1 MSQSQTIPTQPEAR
15 ERRGKSAGES
25 NHIEMFWVP
34 RSNRSSRGSLSN
46 PDFGFPRNTW
56 PEIEWSHRNDR
67 MSRKCCLGSAQ
78 GVALCSGLPDS
89 RDPKSAMAT
98 SHSHKQYIEVFG
110 AGTGLAD
117 PGLLGGKGASLCRLV
132 NLGHRVPHGFVI
144 TRDAFQIALH
154 EMGLGSALRTLD
166 SLLAGSKDMIAAGEE
181 VRQSIL
187 SRRIPSQVLEPI
199 MQTVDALRLWESPNE
214 GVIIRSSA
222 TIEDG
227 SAHSFA
233 GIFESIPISA
243 PEEFEPTVR
252 EIWAS
257 VFSPRALT
265 YFREIGVRET
275 PAMAV
280 VVQRFL
286 RAERSGVM
294 FTRFAGP
301 DGRLCVLVEHV
312 EGDCEKLVKGEVTP
326 ERLWLNEAEDIPESL
341 EGPLRP
347 VYARQLVQVAKRLE
361 ESFGAPQDV
370 EWVIYD
376 DALHIVQSRPI
387 TAAFSDNASAG
398 PESSLT
404 TPAILTGVPASG
416 GTGSGPV
423 HLVFNIEQALQ
434 LPSGSVL
441 VTPMTNPDMV
451 VAMRN
456 SAAIVTDVGGIICH
470 AGIVSRELGLPCVV
484 GTETATTTL
493 VGGEV
498 ITVNGSIGRIYR
510 GRIETEGGAKSSE
523 AVQWSDIWSAW
534 TEATKERPD
543 LVPIVSTA
551 EALKAMPS
559 VVTSVVLV
567 PDLDLRTN
575 RHGLWNDL
583 EAQPANVRQS
593 ALDNYILMV
602 AEIVSDRANSKLY
615 LLPSGSLPRY
625 EFGEAIARVAN
636 PAVALYDND
645 RAAFPL
651 VFDPGVAW
659 PDGSAAVPLG
669 SASAIHLGAATTR
682 RKIGGMDEAESAALD
697 TIKFFGHKP
706 GTKVTTMPAHES
718 RATWWALLPEYARFH
733 KEYATGATTGDFEW
747 LEVRPELVISALL
760 KSLVQPGFEMVPR
773 VLGFRNI
780 PPLHIKWVKCRYH
793 FRSDTFALVWQS
805 IVRATWNEAF
815 MADYL
820 RQIRASYDR
829 LAEVLLLFPTT
840 DAELSAIPGDQMV
853 ALITSWWPRW
863 VEFFAL
869 CWFIQAQGDD
879 ILFPFVVETVNHNMS
894 LAGSPPADRAW
905 PGPAAF
911 IAPTTPVLSGAY
923 MADVARLREALLAG
937 GLRTREEAELALD
950 SGQHLAIAQ
959 NLAEHLRK
967 WHWMRDRD
975 LLFEPWD
982 TRGRVIETALKTDP
996 HAVMPYELNL
1006 RRNILALSF
1015 HFDLAHSSGRA
1026 LGLNHAARFVHDLNV
1041 ERENHHVLWLK
1052 YSYPLRQLAVEI
1064 ERRLI
1069 AAGSLEKGDVFFL
1082 QAPELIEAARNLP
1095 APLTPDLVS
1104 KVKNRRRGYLIEAR
1118 LVGLDAEPAASED
1131 DYY

>member
-1 MSQSQTIPTQPEAR
+1 MNQTR
-15 ERRGKSAGES
+15 
-25 NHIEMFWVP
+25 
-34 RSNRSSRGSLSN
+34 
-46 PDFGFPRNTW
+46 
-56 PEIEWSHRNDR
+56 
-67 MSRKCCLGSAQ
+67 
-78 GVALCSGLPDS
+78 
-89 RDPKSAMAT
+89 
-98 SHSHKQYIEVFG
+98 YIEVLDAG
-110 AGTGLAD
+110 ADAAD
-117 PGLLGGKGASLCRLV
+117 PSLLGGKGASLCRLV
-132 NLGHRVPHGFVI
+132 NFGHRVPPGFVI
-144 TRDAFQIALH
+144 TRHAFQSAL
-154 EMGLGSALRTLD
+154 ENMGLAPALDTLGSQ
-166 SLLAGSKDMIAAGEE
+166 LAGSKDAIATGEQI
-181 VRQSIL
+181 RQSIL
-187 SRRIPSQVLEPI
+187 AGRIPSRILEPI
-199 MQTVDALRLWESPNE
+199 TEAVDTLQLWEPPSE
-214 GVIIRSSA
+214 GLIIRSSA

-233 GIFESIPISA
+233 GIFESIPIGTA
-243 PEEFEPTVR
+243 EEFEPTVR

-265 YFREIGVRET
+265 YFREIGVKEV
-275 PAMAV
+275 PMMAV

-301 DGRLCVLVEHV
+301 EGKQCVLVEHV

-326 ERLWLNEAEDIPESL
+326 DRLWLYDAEDVPESL

-347 VYARQLVQVAKRLE
+347 VHARALVQVAKQLE
-361 ESFGAPQDV
+361 ESFGSPQDV

-376 DALHIVQSRPI
+376 DALHLVQSRPI
-387 TAAFSDNASAG
+387 TAAFSASTSAES
-398 PESSLT
+398 ESSIT
-404 TPAILTGVPASG
+404 TAPILTGVPASS

-434 LPSGSVL
+434 LESGSVL

-493 VGGEV
+493 MGGEL

-510 GRIETEGGAKSSE
+510 GRIGTDGGAKSLGP
-523 AVQWSDIWSAW
+523 VQWSDIWSLW
-534 TEATKERPD
+534 TEATRERPD
-543 LVPIVSTA
+543 LLPIVSTA
-551 EALKAMPS
+551 EALQAMPS
-559 VVTSVVLV
+559 GVTRVVLV

-583 EAQPANVRQS
+583 EALPPAARKV
-593 ALDNYILMV
+593 ALDNYITEV
-602 AEIVSDRANSKLY
+602 VGNVSAGAKLY
-615 LLPSGSLPRY
+615 LLPLGNLPRH
-625 EFGEAIARVAN
+625 ELGAAIARIAN
-636 PAVALYDND
+636 PAVALYDHA

-651 VFDPGVAW
+651 LFDPGAAW
-659 PDGSAAVPLG
+659 PEGSAAVPLG
-669 SASAIHLGAATTR
+669 YAGVIRAGAATAR
-682 RKIGGMDEAESAALD
+682 QKIGGMDEAEAAALD

-706 GTKVTTMPAHES
+706 GSKITTMPAPPS
-718 RATWWALLPEYARFH
+718 RAKWWALLPEYERFH
-733 KEYATGATTGDFEW
+733 REFATAETNGKFEW

-773 VLGFRNI
+773 VLGFRGV

-805 IVRATWNEAF
+805 LVRATWNEAF
-815 MADYL
+815 MADYMH
-820 RQIRASYDR
+820 QIRASYDR
-829 LAEVLLLFPTT
+829 LAEVLILFPTT
-840 DAELSAIPGDQMV
+840 EAELSALSGDRMV

-879 ILFPFVVETVNHNMS
+879 ILFPFINETVNHNLS
-894 LAGSPPADRAW
+894 FAGPPPADRAW
-905 PGPAAF
+905 PGPADF
-911 IAPTTPVLSGAY
+911 IAPTTPVLSGTY
-923 MADVARLREALLAG
+923 MAEVATLRDALLAA
-937 GLRTREEAELALD
+937 GLRTREEAESALD
-950 SGQHLAIAQ
+950 AGQHPAIAQ
-959 NLAEHLRK
+959 TVAEHLRK

-982 TRGRVIETALKTDP
+982 TRSRVIETALKTDP
-996 HAVMPYELNL
+996 HAVMPYKHNL
-1006 RRNILALSF
+1006 QRNMLALSF

-1026 LGLNHAARFVHDLNV
+1026 PGLNHAARFVHDLNV
-1041 ERENHHVLWLK
+1041 ERENHHILWLK

-1069 AAGSLEKGDVFFL
+1069 EAGSLEKGDVFFL
-1082 QAPELIEAARNLP
+1082 QAPELIAAARNLP
-1095 APLTPDLVS
+1095 APLPPDLVS

-1118 LVGLDAEPAASED
+1118 LVDSDAEPALPED

>member
-1 MSQSQTIPTQPEAR
+1 M
-15 ERRGKSAGES
+15 
-25 NHIEMFWVP
+25 NHV
-34 RSNRSSRGSLSN
+34 
-46 PDFGFPRNTW
+46 
-56 PEIEWSHRNDR
+56 
-67 MSRKCCLGSAQ
+67 
-78 GVALCSGLPDS
+78 
-89 RDPKSAMAT
+89 
-98 SHSHKQYIEVFG
+98 QYIEVLGMG
-110 AGTGLAD
+110 ATD

-132 NLGHRVPHGFVI
+132 NLGHCVPPGFVV
-144 TRDAFQIALH
+144 TREAFQRAL
-154 EMGLGSALRTLD
+154 EDMGLAATLD
-166 SLLAGSKDMIAAGEE
+166 TLNSLLAGSKDTIALGEQ

-187 SRRIPSQVLEPI
+187 SRRIPSRIFKPI
-199 MQTVDALRLWESPNE
+199 MQAVDALRLWEPPSD
-214 GVIIRSSA
+214 GLIVRSSA

-233 GIFESIPISA
+233 GIFESIPIST

-265 YFREIGVRET
+265 YFREIGVRQV

-294 FTRFAGP
+294 FTRYAGP
-301 DGRLCVLVEHV
+301 DGPCILVEHV

-326 ERLWLNEAEDIPESL
+326 ERLWLNEAEDVPEML

-347 VYARQLVQVAKRLE
+347 VHARALAHVAKRLE

-387 TAAFSDNASAG
+387 TAAFSGDASVGSA
-398 PESSLT
+398 SSLT
-404 TPAILTGVPASG
+404 NDAILTGMPASA
-416 GTGSGPV
+416 GTGLGPV

-434 LPSGSVL
+434 LESGSVL

-451 VAMRN
+451 VVMRR
-456 SAAIVTDVGGIICH
+456 SAAVVTDVGGIICH
-470 AGIVSRELGLPCVV
+470 AAIVSRELGLPCVV
-484 GTETATTTL
+484 GTETATTTF
-493 VGGEV
+493 VSGEQ
-498 ITVNGSIGRIYR
+498 ITVNGSTGRIYR
-510 GRIETEGGAKSSE
+510 GRIETEGGAKSLGKL
-523 AVQWSDIWSAW
+523 QWSDIWSAW
-534 TEATKERPD
+534 TETTKERPD
-543 LVPIVSTA
+543 LVPIVSAA
-551 EALKAMPS
+551 EALRTMPS
-559 VVTSVVLV
+559 GVTSVVLV
-567 PDLDLRTN
+567 PDLDVRTN
-575 RHGLWNDL
+575 TQGLWNDL
-583 EAQPANVRQS
+583 EAQLANARAA
-593 ALDNYILMV
+593 ALDNYVTMV
-602 AEIVSDRANSKLY
+602 GGIVSERPICRLY
-615 LLPSGSLPRY
+615 LLSLGSLPRH
-625 EFGEAIARVAN
+625 ELSDAIARIAN
-636 PAVALYDND
+636 PAVVLYDNNP
-645 RAAFPL
+645 AAFPL

-659 PDGSAAVPLG
+659 PDGSAAIPLG
-669 SASAIHLGAATTR
+669 CASAIRTGIATR
-682 RKIGGMDEAESAALD
+682 EKIGEMDEAEAAALD

-706 GTKVTTMPAHES
+706 GTKTTTMPAPES
-718 RATWWALLPEYARFH
+718 RARWWALLPEYARFH
-733 KEYATGATTGDFEW
+733 QEFATGATTGEFEW

-773 VLGFRNI
+773 VLGFRNV

-815 MADYL
+815 MVDL
-820 RQIRASYDR
+820 MRQVRASYDR
-829 LAEVLLLFPTT
+829 LAEVLTLFPTT
-840 DAELSAIPGDQMV
+840 DAELKAISGEQMV

-879 ILFPFVVETVNHNMS
+879 ILFPFIDETVNHNLS
-894 LAGSPPADRAW
+894 YVGSPPAGRVW
-905 PGPAAF
+905 PGPADF
-911 IAPTTPVLSGAY
+911 IAPTTAVLSGAY
-923 MADVARLREALLAG
+923 MADVAKLRGALLAA
-937 GLRTREEAELALD
+937 GLRTRKEAESALD
-950 SGQHLAIAQ
+950 AGQNPEITQ

-975 LLFEPWD
+975 LFFEPWD
-982 TRGRVIETALKTDP
+982 TRGRVIETALKTEP
-996 HAVMPYELNL
+996 HAVVPYKLNL
-1006 RRNILALSF
+1006 QRNVLALSF

-1052 YSYPLRQLAVEI
+1052 YSYPLRKLVVEV

-1069 AAGSLEKGDVFFL
+1069 ASGSLEEGDVFFL
-1082 QAPELIEAARNLP
+1082 QAPEIIETARNLP
-1095 APLTPDLVS
+1095 APLPSDLVS

-1118 LVGLDAEPAASED
+1118 LIGSDAEPALPED

>member
-1 MSQSQTIPTQPEAR
+1 MSQT
-15 ERRGKSAGES
+15 
-25 NHIEMFWVP
+25 
-34 RSNRSSRGSLSN
+34 
-46 PDFGFPRNTW
+46 
-56 PEIEWSHRNDR
+56 
-67 MSRKCCLGSAQ
+67 
-78 GVALCSGLPDS
+78 
-89 RDPKSAMAT
+89 
-98 SHSHKQYIEVFG
+98 QYIEVLA
-110 AGTGLAD
+110 AGGSAD

-132 NLGHRVPHGFVI
+132 SLGHRVPAGFVI
-144 TRDAFQIALH
+144 TREAFQ
-154 EMGLGSALRTLD
+154 SALEDIGLASVLETLD
-166 SLLAGSKDMIAAGEE
+166 ALLAGTNDTTATAEQI
-181 VRQSIL
+181 RQSIL
-187 SRRIPSQVLEPI
+187 SRQIPSRILEPI
-199 MQTVDALRLWESPNE
+199 MQTVDALGLWEQPCE

-233 GIFESIPISA
+233 GIFESIPIST
-243 PEEFEPTVR
+243 PGEFEPTVR

-265 YFREIGVRET
+265 YFREIGVQQV

-301 DGRLCVLVEHV
+301 DGRQSILVEHV

-326 ERLWLNEAEDIPESL
+326 ERLWLNEAEEIPESL

-347 VYARQLVQVAKRLE
+347 GHARALAQVAKRLE

-370 EWVIYD
+370 EWVIHE

-387 TAAFSDNASAG
+387 TAAFSGDTRAAPAS
-398 PESSLT
+398 SST
-404 TPAILTGVPASG
+404 TAAILSGVPASS

-423 HLVFNIEQALQ
+423 HLVFNIEQALA
-434 LPSGSVL
+434 LESGSVL

-451 VAMRN
+451 VAMRR

-470 AGIVSRELGLPCVV
+470 AAIVSRELGLPCVV

-493 VGGEV
+493 EAGEP
-498 ITVNGSIGRIYR
+498 ITVNGSTGRIYR
-510 GRIETEGGAKSSE
+510 APIETEPVAKSLGP
-523 AVQWSDIWSAW
+523 VQWSDIWSAW
-534 TEATKERPD
+534 RESTRERPD

-559 VVTSVVLV
+559 GVTSVVLV

-575 RHGLWNDL
+575 MHGLWNDL
-583 EAQPANVRQS
+583 EARPANARNA
-593 ALDNYILMV
+593 ALDNYITVV
-602 AEIVSDRANSKLY
+602 AGSVSERANSKVY
-615 LLPSGSLPRY
+615 ILPLGSLPRH
-625 EFGEAIARVAN
+625 ELGEAVARIAN

-645 RAAFPL
+645 RAMFPL
-651 VFDPGVAW
+651 VFDPGITW
-659 PDGSAAVPLG
+659 PEGSAAVPLG
-669 SASAIHLGAATTR
+669 YASAMRTGAATTR
-682 RKIGGMDEAESAALD
+682 QKIGGMDEAESAALD

-706 GTKVTTMPAHES
+706 GTKITTMPAPQS

-733 KEYATGATTGDFEW
+733 QEFATAATKGEFEW
-747 LEVRPELVISALL
+747 LEVRPELVISPLL

-773 VLGFRNI
+773 VLGFRNV

-793 FRSDTFALVWQS
+793 FRSDTFALLWQS
-805 IVRATWNEAF
+805 IVRATWNEVF
-815 MADYL
+815 MADL
-820 RQIRASYDR
+820 MRRVRASYDR
-829 LAEVLLLFPTT
+829 LAEVLVLFSKT
-840 DAELSAIPGDQMV
+840 DAELKAVSGDQVV
-853 ALITSWWPRW
+853 ALITSWWARW

-879 ILFPFVVETVNHNMS
+879 ILFPFIDETVTHNLS
-894 LAGSPPADRAW
+894 YLGSPRTDRVW
-905 PGPAAF
+905 PGPADF
-911 IAPTTPVLSGAY
+911 IAPTTPVLSAAY
-923 MADVARLREALLAG
+923 MADVATLREELLAA
-937 GLRTREEAELALD
+937 GLRTKEEAESALD
-950 SGQHLAIAQ
+950 AGQHPTIAQ

-982 TRGRVIETALKTDP
+982 TRGRVIETALKTEP
-996 HAVMPYELNL
+996 HVVMPYELNL
-1006 RRNILALSF
+1006 QRNMLALSF
-1015 HFDLAHSSGRA
+1015 HFDLAHYSGRA
-1026 LGLNHAARFVHDLNV
+1026 LGLNHAARFLHDLNV
-1041 ERENHHVLWLK
+1041 ERENHHILWLK
-1052 YSYPLRQLAVEI
+1052 YSYPLRQLVVEI

-1069 AAGSLEKGDVFFL
+1069 AAGSLDKGDVFFL

-1095 APLTPDLVS
+1095 APLPPDLVS

-1118 LVGLDAEPAASED
+1118 LVGSDVEPAVPED

>member
-1 MSQSQTIPTQPEAR
+1 MLFFDPR
-15 ERRGKSAGES
+15 KS
-25 NHIEMFWVP
+25 
-34 RSNRSSRGSLSN
+34 
-46 PDFGFPRNTW
+46 
-56 PEIEWSHRNDR
+56 
-67 MSRKCCLGSAQ
+67 
-78 GVALCSGLPDS
+78 VALRSGLPHNRDS
-89 RDPKSAMAT
+89 KSAMAT
-98 SHSHKQYIEVFG
+98 ALSHSHYVAVLGGG
-110 AGTGLAD
+110 ADAAD
-117 PGLLGGKGASLCRLV
+117 PRRLGGKGASLCRLV
-132 NLGHRVPHGFVI
+132 NLGHRVPAGFVI
-144 TRDAFQIALH
+144 TRDAFQSALE
-154 EMGLGSALRTLD
+154 EMGLAPALDTLA
-166 SLLAGSKDMIAAGEE
+166 SLLAGSGDTIATGEQI
-181 VRQSIL
+181 RQSVL
-187 SRRIPSQVLEPI
+187 SRRVPARILEPI
-199 MQTVDALRLWESPNE
+199 TGMVETLRLWEPPSE

-227 SAHSFA
+227 STHSFA
-233 GIFESIPISA
+233 GIFESIPIST

-252 EIWAS
+252 QIWAS

-265 YFREIGVRET
+265 YFREIGVQEV

-286 RAERSGVM
+286 HAERSGVM

-301 DGRLCVLVEHV
+301 DGRQSILVEHV

-326 ERLWLNEAEDIPESL
+326 ERLWLNEAQDVPESL

-347 VYARQLVQVAKRLE
+347 VHARALADVAKQLE
-361 ESFGAPQDV
+361 ESFGMPQDV

-376 DALHIVQSRPI
+376 DELHIVQSRPI
-387 TAAFSDNASAG
+387 TAAFSGEATMGA
-398 PESSLT
+398 ESPFT
-404 TPAILTGVPASG
+404 TAPILTGVPASS

-434 LPSGSVL
+434 LQSGSVL

-493 VGGEV
+493 AAGEV
-498 ITVNGSIGRIYR
+498 VTVNGSTGCIYR
-510 GRIETEGGAKSSE
+510 GRIETERAAKSL
-523 AVQWSDIWSAW
+523 ARVQWSDIWSAW
-534 TEATKERPD
+534 MEATKETPD

-559 VVTSVVLV
+559 AVTSVVLV

-575 RHGLWNDL
+575 KHGLWNDL
-583 EAQPANVRQS
+583 EALPANARAA
-593 ALDNYILMV
+593 ALENYVTMV
-602 AEIVSDRANSKLY
+602 ARIVSKRPNPKLY
-615 LLPSGSLPRY
+615 LLSLGSLPRH
-625 EFGEAIARVAN
+625 ELGQAIERVAN
-636 PAVALYDND
+636 PAVMFYDNN
-645 RAAFPL
+645 RAPFPL
-651 VFDPGVAW
+651 VFDPGATW
-659 PDGSAAVPLG
+659 PTESAAVPLSCV
-669 SASAIHLGAATTR
+669 SARRTGPASTR
-682 RKIGGMDEAESAALD
+682 LQIGGMNEAEAAALD

-706 GTKVTTMPAHES
+706 GSKIATMPTPQS

-733 KEYATGATTGDFEW
+733 REFATAATTGDFKW

-773 VLGFRNI
+773 VLRFRNV
-780 PPLHIKWVKCRYH
+780 PPLHIKWLKCRYH

-815 MADYL
+815 MADL
-820 RQIRASYDR
+820 MRQVRASYDR
-829 LAEVLLLFPTT
+829 LAEVLVLFPTT
-840 DAELSAIPGDQMV
+840 DAELKVLSGDQMV

-879 ILFPFVVETVNHNMS
+879 ILFPFIDDTVNHNLS
-894 LAGSPPADRAW
+894 DVGSPPAGRIW
-905 PGPAAF
+905 PGPADF
-911 IAPTTPVLSGAY
+911 IAPTTPVLSGTY
-923 MADVARLREALLAG
+923 MADVAKLREALLAV
-937 GLRTREEAELALD
+937 GLHTREEAESTLD
-950 SGQHLAIAQ
+950 AGQHSAIAR

-982 TRGRVIETALKTDP
+982 TRGRVIETALKTEP

-1006 RRNILALSF
+1006 RRNMLALSF
-1015 HFDLAHSSGRA
+1015 HFDLAHSTGRA

-1052 YSYPLRQLAVEI
+1052 YSNPLRQLVIEL

-1069 AAGSLEKGDVFFL
+1069 AAGSLDKGDIFFL

-1095 APLTPDLVS
+1095 ASLPSDLIS

-1118 LVGLDAEPAASED
+1118 LVGSDAEPALPED

>member
-1 MSQSQTIPTQPEAR
+1 MMNQT
-15 ERRGKSAGES
+15 
-25 NHIEMFWVP
+25 
-34 RSNRSSRGSLSN
+34 
-46 PDFGFPRNTW
+46 
-56 PEIEWSHRNDR
+56 
-67 MSRKCCLGSAQ
+67 
-78 GVALCSGLPDS
+78 
-89 RDPKSAMAT
+89 
-98 SHSHKQYIEVFG
+98 QYIEVLDAG
-110 AGTGLAD
+110 ADKAD
-117 PGLLGGKGASLCRLV
+117 PSLLGGKGASLCRLV
-132 NLGHRVPHGFVI
+132 NFGHRVPAGFVI
-144 TRDAFQIALH
+144 TRDAFQNALE
-154 EMGLGSALRTLD
+154 EMGLASALDMLA
-166 SLLAGSKDMIAAGEE
+166 SLLAGAKDAAAAGEQI
-181 VRQSIL
+181 RQSIL
-187 SRRIPSQVLEPI
+187 SGRIPSRILEPI
-199 MQTVDALRLWESPNE
+199 MQAVDALGLWEPPCE

-233 GIFESIPISA
+233 GIFESIPISS
-243 PEEFEPTVR
+243 PDEFEPTVR

-265 YFREIGVRET
+265 YFREIGVQEI

-286 RAERSGVM
+286 SAERSGVM
-294 FTRFAGP
+294 FTRFAAP
-301 DGRLCVLVEHV
+301 DGRPSILVEHV

-326 ERLWLNEAEDIPESL
+326 ERLWLNEAEDVPESL

-347 VYARQLVQVAKRLE
+347 FHARQLAQVAKQLE

-376 DALHIVQSRPI
+376 NALHIVQSRPI
-387 TAAFSDNASAG
+387 TAAFSDDASAG
-398 PESSLT
+398 AESPLT
-404 TPAILTGVPASG
+404 EAAILTGVPASG

-434 LPSGSVL
+434 LKSGSVL

-493 VGGEV
+493 VGGDL
-498 ITVNGSIGRIYR
+498 ITVNGSKGRIYR
-510 GRIETEGGAKSSE
+510 GRIETEGGTKSLRP
-523 AVQWSDIWSAW
+523 VQWSDIWFGW
-534 TEATKERPD
+534 TEATRQRSD

-551 EALKAMPS
+551 EALEAMPS
-559 VVTSVVLV
+559 GVTSVVLV

-583 EAQPANVRQS
+583 EAQPADARKA
-593 ALDNYILMV
+593 ALDHYLVGV
-602 AEIVSDRANSKLY
+602 AGIVSERANSKLY
-615 LLPSGSLPRY
+615 LLPLGSLPRH
-625 EFGEAIARVAN
+625 ELGEAIARIAN
-636 PAVALYDND
+636 PAVALYDPD

-651 VFDPGVAW
+651 VFNPGGAW

-669 SASAIHLGAATTR
+669 YASATRTSVATTR
-682 RKIGGMDEAESAALD
+682 QKIGGIDEAEAAALD

-706 GTKVTTMPAHES
+706 GTKMATMPAPEARS
-718 RATWWALLPEYARFH
+718 RWWAVLPEYARFH
-733 KEYATGATTGDFEW
+733 KEFATGTTTGEFEW

-773 VLGFRNI
+773 VLGFRNV

-805 IVRATWNEAF
+805 IVRSTWNEAF
-815 MADYL
+815 MVDYL

-840 DAELSAIPGDQMV
+840 EVELNSISGERMV

-879 ILFPFVVETVNHNMS
+879 ILFPFVDETVNHNLS
-894 LAGSPPADRAW
+894 FVGSPPADRAW
-905 PGPAAF
+905 PGPADF

-923 MADVARLREALLAG
+923 MADVARLREALLAA
-937 GLRTREEAELALD
+937 GLRTRDEAESALD
-950 SGQHLAIAQ
+950 SGQHPAIAQ
-959 NLAEHLRK
+959 TLTEHLRK

-982 TRGRVIETALKTDP
+982 TRGRVIETALNTDP
-996 HAVMPYELNL
+996 HAVMPYEHNL
-1006 RRNILALSF
+1006 RRNMLALSF
-1015 HFDLAHSSGRA
+1015 HFDLAQSSGRA

-1069 AAGSLEKGDVFFL
+1069 AAGSLDKGDVFFV
-1082 QAPELIEAARNLP
+1082 QAPELIAAARNLP
-1095 APLTPDLVS
+1095 APLPPDLVS

-1118 LVGLDAEPAASED
+1118 LVGSDVEPALSED